1 MSELKN
7 VNDSHH
13 DNDNDEDIP
22 MTYHTFEVI
31 YTETQVFQH
40 GVHIPSHIKGKEAIE
55 AYMKE
60 AEKASDAGVKWS
72 DNPYTTLWEYVLN
85 YIEPVD
91 YLPSTS
97 SVRYLRTDDQ

>member
-1 MSELKN
+1 
-7 VNDSHH
+7 
-13 DNDNDEDIP
+13 
-22 MTYHTFEVI
+22 
-31 YTETQVFQH
+31 
-40 GVHIPSHIKGKEAIE
+40 
-55 AYMKE
+55 MKE